1 MGSTASGRDVAASSS
16 LGMVAALVIDPAH
29 AVLIG
34 SGAVF
39 TEPVS

>member
-1 MGSTASGRDVAASSS
+1 MA
-16 LGMVAALVIDPAH
+16 AALVIDPGH

>member
-1 MGSTASGRDVAASSS
+1 MPVYGLAATA
-16 LGMVAALVIDPAH
+16 LPTALVIDPGH
-29 AVLIG
+29 AVLIA